1 MPPSALWSQTQEVSH
16 LYPVYNTDGVA
27 TSGIKEWKTTTA
39 DATIVT
45 DASEAV
51 TWNAGWYVVTGN
63 ITLSKGAVCQ
73 GDVHLILADGTNP
86 PTTVIAKDRTDD
98 TDIASQLAG
107 KQYVKIEE
115 ITLDDIKADA
125 IAEITTAGQG
135 IQNENLNNWI
145 NAAIHDINAAG
156 TDTKEKVD
164 DIKGQILDVIY
175 FFLDG
180 KAEGDA
186 AGYQR
191 AKDELPTDAEDA
203 A

>member
-39 DATIVT
+39 DATIVA

-73 GDVHLILADGTNP
+73 GDVHLILADGATLTAKGFYEF
-86 PTTVIAKDRTDD
+86 PTRVPGIQVSGNDNSLTIYAQSTGDQMGQL
-98 TDIASQLAG
+98 IASG
-107 KQYVKIEE
+107 
-115 ITLDDIKADA
+115 
-125 IAEITTAGQG
+125 GG
-135 IQNENLNNWI
+135 N
-145 NAAIHDINAAG
+145 
-156 TDTKEKVD
+156 
-164 DIKGQILDVIY
+164 
-175 FFLDG
+175 
-180 KAEGDA
+180 A